1 MKVKEVAALVGISV
15 RTLHYYDAIGLLK
28 PEHKTEAGYR
38 IYTDKE
44 LERLQQILFF
54 KELGFSLKKIKEIM
68 DSPSYNQIEALKVQQ
83 KMLLAKQKQINTML
97 ETIEKTIKHS
107 KGEIAMSNQ
116 ERFKGFDFR
125 SNPYEQEAR
134 ERWGNEPV
142 EEANKKIN
150 NLSSYERKDL
160 ENSMTEIYCNL
171 STIRHQDP
179 ASEEAQQW
187 IGMWFDLLNRIGT
200 YSLTA
205 FKGLGKMY
213 VEDER
218 FTKNIDKFGDG
229 LAKFMQEAMA
239 IYAAKHSAG
248 QE

>member
-15 RTLHYYDAIGLLK
+15 RTLHHYDAIGLLK
-28 PEHKTEAGYR
+28 PGHKTETGYR

-107 KGEIAMSNQ
+107 KGEITMSNQ

-134 ERWGNEPV
+134 ERWGNEV

-160 ENSMTEIYCNL
+160 ENSMIEIYCNL

-187 IGMWFDLLNRIGT
+187 IGMWFDLLNCIGT